1 MVKTIGRKKKMNPN
15 PEQQKPYRLDELDG
29 ERIVTPYS
37 DRFSLKEAGT
47 IARVSPPLDSEEE
60 WLDVYDR
67 AFTQAIGSGLS
78 DAEARQAAELA
89 QQFAKEKEQADY
101 RKEVQERFGAFLT
114 GLALKG
120 SWVNSNK
127 FGLHCR
133 VYPSKTWRVSAEAL
147 RTYLVQESVSPFR
160 FESLEEMLASGP
172 YPPKEATLRYL
183 RWLSDLGP
191 LWRGA
196 PARRYLDESFIKSY
210 LDIYEDLKRFRS
222 LVREFDSP
230 ILQDAESKFVES
242 LDSIWLTMTPEEQA
256 EVKSRLALG
265 ADSRPY
271 VK

>member
-1 MVKTIGRKKKMNPN
+1 MTLK

-29 ERIVTPYS
+29 ERICTPYS

-78 DAEARQAAELA
+78 DAEARQAAELS
-89 QQFAKEKEQADY
+89 QELAKEKEQADY
-101 RKEVQERFGAFLT
+101 RKEVQERFGAFLA

-120 SWVNSNK
+120 SWVKSNK

-147 RTYLVQESVSPFR
+147 MTYLVQESVSPFR

-191 LWRGA
+191 LWRGGT
-196 PARRYLDESFIKSY
+196 PERRLDEIWIKSY
-210 LDIYEDLKRFRS
+210 LERLRELKKFRTIIKTGDCAGMET
-222 LVREFDSP
+222 VQKVEAEF
-230 ILQDAESKFVES
+230 AEM
-242 LDSIWLTMTPEEQA
+242 LDSLWLTMTPEEQA
-256 EVKSRLALG
+256 EVERRLKQ
-265 ADSRPY
+265 SES
-271 VK
+271 